1 MVTLFNFNNPILQGV
16 ILWMFVF
23 VGIAVYI
30 YRSRYGT
37 VLRGFGNNESAMINS
52 GWSKYRAY
60 WLTYLI
66 AGCFAFMGGVAESAI
81 IVASDINAMST
92 YTLLTVAAVIIGGGY
107 FSGGVVTHV
116 GAVLG
121 SVILTLVSI
130 LLGLFRVSTDYTATI
145 QGFVLITI
153 LSLRLFQKEKTQ

>member
-1 MVTLFNFNNPILQGV
+1 
-16 ILWMFVF
+16 
-23 VGIAVYI
+23 
-30 YRSRYGT
+30 
-37 VLRGFGNNESAMINS
+37 
-52 GWSKYRAY
+52 
-60 WLTYLI
+60 
-66 AGCFAFMGGVAESAI
+66 
-81 IVASDINAMST
+81 
-92 YTLLTVAAVIIGGGY
+92 VIIGGGY